1 LEKKTEQVLPGSGGL
16 GGRGRGRQVAQ
27 PMYIHVSKSKNDKIK
42 GQRKNKKSEGI
53 KRERYVDYVIKN
65 LR

>member
-1 LEKKTEQVLPGSGGL
+1 M
-16 GGRGRGRQVAQ
+16 AQ